1 MFVLVTVLL
10 ILIEILIASWIIFFI
25 IKLDN
30 KIVLINEII
39 SGEKYTIAASFAQY
53 RKILEEINKKTDFIK
68 KEEKN
73 QKILSIVNTIAFSL
87 LLKNKFM

>member
-1 MFVLVTVLL
+1 MFVLITVLL

-30 KIVLINEII
+30 KVVLINESI
-39 SGEKYTIAASFAQY
+39 SGEKYTIAVVFAQY
-53 RKILEEINKKTDFIK
+53 RKVLEEINKKTDFIK

-73 QKILSIVNTIAFSL
+73 KKILSIINTIAFSL

>member
-30 KIVLINEII
+30 KVVLINQII
-39 SGEKYTIAASFAQY
+39 SGEKYTIAASFIQY

-73 QKILSIVNTIAFSL
+73 KKILSIINTIAFSL